1 MGYLRRGPAQRM
13 RTRPLSRTRHV
24 HSPMNGFWHEGMP
37 AFASRV
43 IAPHLVKCC
52 GSSERYA
59 AFIENELKA
68 ENDRRDSVNA
78 RAGLALTGST
88 GLVTLVLAVSAVF
101 VGKDFVLSGWA
112 RFWLAAA
119 LICLL
124 SAAICAVVAGYPWAS
139 TVRSANYLQSL
150 LDDHWEVTE
159 VAARNITASCNVDTL
174 RSLRTGT
181 AVKFR
186 FLMGAGAFQALAA
199 AALVVCT
206 LLVV

>member
-1 MGYLRRGPAQRM
+1 LAVNWADQGKQ
-13 RTRPLSRTRHV
+13 
-24 HSPMNGFWHEGMP
+24 
-37 AFASRV
+37 
-43 IAPHLVKCC
+43 
-52 GSSERYA
+52 YA

-78 RAGLALTGST
+78 RAGTALTGST
-88 GLVTLVLAVSAVF
+88 GLVTLVLAVFAVF
-101 VGKDFVLSGWA
+101 VGKDFVLSGCA

-124 SAAICAVVAGYPWAS
+124 CAAVCAVVAGYPWAS
-139 TVRSANYLQSL
+139 KVRSANYLQCL

-174 RSLRTGT
+174 RGLRAGT
-181 AVKFR
+181 AVKFK
-186 FLMGAGAFQALAA
+186 FLMGAGAFQVLAV
-199 AALVVCT
+199 AALVACT